1 MKTISIIRMSEVL
14 IAGHSFC
21 ENKKPLT
28 IVRFGLIDN
37 LLDNCFA
44 NILHVIK
51 MHTSLYDQKSNT
63 INFKA
68 IVT

>member
-21 ENKKPLT
+21 ENKKPL
-28 IVRFGLIDN
+28 N

-44 NILHVIK
+44 NILHVIT

-63 INFKA
+63 INFKV